1 LESKTQ
7 SGIFEKSKAN
17 MQGTNR
23 EQLEDEVGQN
33 LTLDPQDW
41 QQMRQLGHQMID
53 DVMDYLENIGKQPV
67 WKPIP
72 AEVKNFLATDIPQEP
87 QDIDSVYQEFKQY
100 IFPYTKGNI
109 HPRFFA
115 WVQGT
120 GTPLGVL
127 ADLLAATMNPNVT
140 IGEHASLYVDQQVVN
155 WCKQMLNYPAE
166 ASGILLS
173 GGSMANITA
182 LTVARN
188 HQASVRKEGLFNI
201 GSQMT
206 LYCSAETHSCI
217 QKAVEILGLGTE
229 AVRKISVN
237 AQYEINTAELV
248 ECIEADLAAGHRP
261 FCVVG
266 TAGTVNTG
274 AIDPLEEL
282 WQICQRYQLWFH
294 VDGAY
299 GALAKLD
306 PQYASALSAVEK
318 ADSVAFDLHKWLYI
332 PYEVGCTLIKNAEA
346 HRNAFAITPNYL
358 LQEKRGLAGGLE
370 SINNYGFEL
379 SRGFKAL
386 KIWMSLK
393 EHGLGKYAAMIRQN
407 NLQAAYL
414 GQMVEN
420 MPELEL
426 LAPVSLS
433 IVCYRYTHPEFTE
446 PELNALNREILIQ
459 LQERGI
465 ASPSSTLLQ
474 GRYAIR
480 VCIVNQRTKKA
491 DLELLIQATLQ
502 IGNEQVA
509 LLLAHIT

>member
-1 LESKTQ
+1 LDRRDIA
-7 SGIFEKSKAN
+7 GIFDEMN
-17 MQGTNR
+17 EVMQKLQRNELAER
-23 EQLEDEVGQN
+23 VGEN

-53 DVMDYLENIGKQPV
+53 DVMDYLENIDQQPV

-72 AEVKNFLATDIPQEP
+72 DAVKTYLSSDIPQGP
-87 QDIDSVYQEFKQY
+87 QDVEDVYQEFKQY

-120 GTPLGVL
+120 GTPMGVL

-155 WCKQMLNYPAE
+155 WCKQMLNYPAS

-188 HQASVRKEGLFNI
+188 HQLQSDVRKNGLYRA
-201 GSQMT
+201 GGQMT

-217 QKAVEILGLGTE
+217 QKAVEILGLGGD

-237 AQYEINTAELV
+237 ERYEINVSELISA
-248 ECIEADLAAGHRP
+248 IEKDIADGYHP

-282 WQICQRYQLWFH
+282 LEICQRYNLWFH

-306 PQYASALSAVEK
+306 PDYAPALQALEH
-318 ADSVAFDLHKWLYI
+318 ADSVAFDLHKWLYV

-393 EHGLGKYAAMIRQN
+393 EHGLAKYAAMIQQN

-414 GQMVEN
+414 GQLVEN
-420 MPELEL
+420 EADLEL

-433 IVCYRYTHPEFTE
+433 IVCYRFVHPDLNET
-446 PELNALNREILIQ
+446 ELNALNREILIQ
-459 LQERGI
+459 LQENGI
-465 ASPSSTLLQ
+465 ASPSSTLLE

-480 VCIVNQRTKKA
+480 VCIVNQRTQKA
-491 DLELLIQATLQ
+491 DLELLVQATLL
-502 IGNEQVA
+502 IGNQHLGA
-509 LLLAHIT
+509 IKK